1 MNNILSF
8 SQFINEMRISQH
20 AAERIGER
28 LVKLENFTLSPA
40 QNAIIKE
47 KGWSFSDV
55 RRQLEEIIVK
65 NMLRK
70 INEHLP
76 VQYSDGSR
84 DIALVAFRLNL
95 GNTSELIRLT
105 VKSGIYKT
113 NKKTGVI
120 ERVGEKIFHG
130 EKIYLAINDDVLS
143 TVLVYDKNMTDADI
157 MDQAIEHFEKK
168 RVDRQ
173 IFIGP
178 FTEAKILDLTIQDG
192 EVKIFDPSKN
202 IIGKGIAVEQQWA
215 IAPGKSI
222 GVYIPFAN
230 KFVDG
235 MIDDVVNPI
244 LSADRKKIDWDKGEK
259 SIKFIFKATIDNKQ
273 LRIPKKVWIGDT
285 IYLPVGDSES
295 LVACEIVSPGIILDI
310 RAKNPINIK
319 YLIRG

>member
-1 MNNILSF
+1 MNRIKSF
-8 SQFINEMRISQH
+8 SQFINEMRISTH

-28 LVKLENFTLSPA
+28 LVKLENFTLAPS

-55 RRQLEEIIVK
+55 RRQLEEIIIK
-65 NMLRK
+65 NMLKK
-70 INEHLP
+70 INEHVP

-84 DIALVAFRLNL
+84 NIALVAFRLNL

-105 VKSGIYKT
+105 VKSGIYKK
-113 NKKTGVI
+113 NKLTGLI

-130 EKIYLAINDDVLS
+130 EKVYLAINDDVLS
-143 TVLVYDKNMTDADI
+143 TVLVYGEEETDADI
-157 MDQAIEHFEKK
+157 MDHAIEHFEKK
-168 RVDRQ
+168 SVDRQ

-178 FTEAKILDLTIQDG
+178 FTEAKILDLTIENG
-192 EVKIFDPSKN
+192 EVKIYSSKDLS
-202 IIGKGIAVEQQWA
+202 GKKVAVEQQWA

-235 MIDDVVNPI
+235 MIDDIINPI
-244 LSADRKKIDWDKGEK
+244 LSADKKKIDWDKGEK

-285 IYLPVGDSES
+285 VYLPVGDSES
-295 LVACEIVSPGIILDI
+295 LVACEIVSPGIIFDP
-310 RAKNPINIK
+310 RAKNPVNIK
-319 YLIRG
+319 YLIRD